1 MRIEGFPHSLP
12 STGIHSKSSKNLLDN
27 SASPGFSL
35 SNPVPRPCKP
45 GFQLPSLDP
54 VVLERGVPDKALNF
68 KGAVMSVEASQSGLS
83 ENAASGLAYVTIIP
97 AIIFLIVAPF
107 NQNRVVRFH
116 SWQSIFL
123 AIAWIVVDVALAVMG
138 RLPFIGWTTWF
149 LMPLVGLAFLILW
162 IIVLINAFN
171 GKRFKVPIV
180 GDLAEKQADS

>member
-1 MRIEGFPHSLP
+1 
-12 STGIHSKSSKNLLDN
+12 
-27 SASPGFSL
+27 
-35 SNPVPRPCKP
+35 
-45 GFQLPSLDP
+45 
-54 VVLERGVPDKALNF
+54 
-68 KGAVMSVEASQSGLS
+68 MSVEASQSGLS